1 LKFPVILANIVIV
14 VFLIINYTALSQKI
28 ITLPLQGLNGP
39 NGIGIDFQGWLYV
52 ANEPGK
58 RVLIFDRD
66 NSLIKIIQSDSP
78 DGIAFD
84 SGKNIYISNFYSGL
98 VMKYDVHGQTDTL
111 VHLLGQPA
119 DVRVDRFGNIYV
131 SEFNLDRVSVID
143 KNGDVRVFADGIT
156 KPFGLAC
163 DNEGNLYVASNTT
176 GQIFKCSRN
185 EKKLLATVPGSV
197 AYITYSEK
205 TGNLYATCFTGNSIY
220 RIKKSGEISRFA
232 GTGAKG
238 GDDGDIAHCTF
249 DGPNSIT
256 LSPQGDIYISEFPAN
271 RIRKIVNAE

>member
-1 LKFPVILANIVIV
+1 M
-14 VFLIINYTALSQKI
+14 
-28 ITLPLQGLNGP
+28 QGLNGP

-66 NSLIKIIQSDSP
+66 NLLIKIIQSDSP

-84 SGKNIYISNFYSGL
+84 SGKNVYISNFYSGL

-111 VHLLGQPA
+111 VHLLGQPS

-143 KNGDVRVFADGIT
+143 RNGDVRVFADGIT

-176 GQIFKCSRN
+176 G
-185 EKKLLATVPGSV
+185 
-197 AYITYSEK
+197 
-205 TGNLYATCFTGNSIY
+205 
-220 RIKKSGEISRFA
+220 
-232 GTGAKG
+232 
-238 GDDGDIAHCTF
+238 
-249 DGPNSIT
+249 
-256 LSPQGDIYISEFPAN
+256 
-271 RIRKIVNAE
+271 